1 MTDFPSAQADGP
13 LQFGRTI
20 KVSPMPK
27 SLRIEGDRVRT
38 LAIAKQT
45 TVLTDLDAATFKLQ
59 REVRG
64 LPLIHKLLLDPD
76 GFSLGYTQRH
86 GKGNPSELHFI
97 DPDLRLVGS
106 LSPADAC
113 TAFAAQNEQWIV
125 ACRDGGIHCFSRTG
139 SFRWTWRVP
148 CDRHFESPVFNVAAT
163 GELIFIAQGLYLYAL
178 TPNGRVLWDWELPNR
193 HEQTHRLALP
203 IATRQFSARA
213 LKTLRLNEQATPED
227 IRQAYRRMARLTHPD
242 FNPSDP
248 MAAERFR
255 AVREAYDVVT
265 NEFSPSA
272 QSPGAFQITVSL
284 MINGRPVTASIS
296 FLTVN
301 GSFIAL
307 GTTEGEVY
315 LCNHDAEVLSYH
327 ADLGR
332 QGVYSMLLNN
342 SGIQSAFCYPRLFR
356 FDNGPVAASEPISEY
371 SVQLVAC
378 GDDSLL
384 WGWKTMW
391 LFDRQAKVKA
401 SRILDRKIDGV
412 ASSASEAIVLSG
424 GHLCSRSGH
433 A

>member
-1 MTDFPSAQADGP
+1 MTDLPSAQADGL
-13 LQFGRTI
+13 LQFARTI
-20 KVSPMPK
+20 KISPMPK

-45 TVLTDLDAATFKLQ
+45 TVLTDVDAATFKLQ

-64 LPLIHKLLLDPD
+64 LPLIHKLLLDPE
-76 GFSLGYTQRH
+76 GFSVGYTQRQA
-86 GKGNPSELHFI
+86 KGNPSELHFI
-97 DPDLRLVGS
+97 DPDLQLVGS
-106 LSPADAC
+106 LRPADAC
-113 TAFAAQNEQWIV
+113 TAFAYQNDQWII
-125 ACRDGGIHCFSRTG
+125 ACRDGGIHCFSRSG

-203 IATRQFSARA
+203 IATRHFSARA

-242 FNPSDP
+242 FNPCDP

-255 AVREAYDVVT
+255 TVREAYDAVK
-265 NEFSPSA
+265 NEISPST
-272 QSPGAFQITVSL
+272 QSPSAFQITVSL

-296 FLTVN
+296 SLSVN
-301 GSFIAL
+301 GAFIAI
-307 GTTEGEVY
+307 GTSEGEVY
-315 LCNHDAEVLSYH
+315 LCNHDAEVLRYH
-327 ADLGR
+327 PDLGR

-356 FDNGPVAASEPISEY
+356 FDQGQIAASDPISEY
-371 SVQLVAC
+371 SVQLVGC
-378 GDDSLL
+378 SEDSLL
-384 WGWKTMW
+384 WGWKTIW
-391 LFDRQAKVKA
+391 LFDRQAN
-401 SRILDRKIDGV
+401 
-412 ASSASEAIVLSG
+412 
-424 GHLCSRSGH
+424 
-433 A
+433 

>member
-1 MTDFPSAQADGP
+1 
-13 LQFGRTI
+13 
-20 KVSPMPK
+20 MPK
-27 SLRIEGDRVRT
+27 TLRIEGGRVRT

-45 TVLTDLDAATFKLQ
+45 TVLTDLDAATFKVQ
-59 REVRG
+59 RKVRA

-86 GKGNPSELHFI
+86 AKGNPSELHFI
-97 DPDLRLVGS
+97 NPDLQLAGS
-106 LSPADAC
+106 LSPADGC
-113 TAFAAQNEQWIV
+113 TAFSYQKEQWIV
-125 ACRDGGIHCFSRTG
+125 ACRDGGIHCFNRSG

-148 CDRHFESPVFNVAAT
+148 VDRHFESPVFNVAASDD
-163 GELIFIAQGLYLYAL
+163 LIFIAQGLYLYAL

-203 IATRQFSARA
+203 IGTQRFFAGA
-213 LKTLRLNEQATPED
+213 LKTLGLNEQAAPDD

-242 FNPSDP
+242 FNPCDP
-248 MAAERFR
+248 LAAERFR
-255 AVREAYDVVT
+255 TIREAYDAAK
-265 NEFSPSA
+265 NESSYSTPSPSA
-272 QSPGAFQITVSL
+272 FEVTFSL

-296 FLTVN
+296 SLTVN